1 MSRKKRDL
9 QPWIDYFRLLRT
21 YEEKEFLEVR
31 PGKGDAYVTLSAL
44 AVLAFSDAAPEPG
57 PAMRFGEL
65 SRTVVWIRAY
75 AGWKCG
81 AGARFL
87 DAPFAL
93 NVVEDEGPHGLLCT
107 VLVTRRR
114 AWWKLWRKADR
125 IDVVRYGRNE
135 EGGGGHGG

>member
-21 YEEKEFLEVR
+21 YEEKGFLEVR

-44 AVLAFSDAAPEPG
+44 AVLAFGDAA
-57 PAMRFGEL
+57 RLDEL
-65 SRTVVWIRAY
+65 SRTVVRIRAY

-93 NVVEDEGPHGLLCT
+93 NVVEDGGRHGLLCT